1 MNNNVE
7 DVKSRINIVDLI
19 GEYVRLNKTGT
30 SWKGLCPFH
39 HEKSPSFIVNEEK
52 QFWHCFGCA
61 KGGDAFAFIMEIE
74 SLGFRE
80 ALTLLADKTGVT
92 LETYAKKDGGKKN
105 RTFEILEI
113 ATRFY
118 ENQLW
123 QGVGKPKVL
132 DYLKTRAL
140 TEDSTRQFRL
150 GYAPRGWDGIL
161 KFLTEKGYGL
171 DEIVRTGLLVEKT
184 PEQAG
189 NVPEGAQHMRATRYY
204 DRFRDRIM
212 FPIADAMGRII
223 GYSARVAPGAD
234 ESQAKYINTP
244 ESEVYHKGTAL
255 YGIHLAKN
263 AIKQQNATLLVE
275 GNMDVIA
282 AHQAGI
288 ANTVAV
294 SGTALT
300 EQQLDILKRYGE
312 RIDMLFDMDSA
323 GQQAADRSANLCFQK
338 GITVKIVKLEGFKD
352 AAEVIQQDSTI
363 LRRAVTSAQDAMEY
377 FLASSVKKHANGGV
391 DSKKAIAAE
400 ILGHIKHFSN
410 EIEKSHWIKRLASE
424 LDVEEKAVIGV
435 LNAVQKRR
443 EVFYPRNIGNAEETI
458 EESFEKRSLII
469 RDKIA
474 GILLSEPAVWKDFT
488 ERFSGDEA
496 LGKDSLLAYLF
507 AKGQSCQF
515 SFDAIMLVTNHE
527 PSRKTLQRLYF
538 DGRYAFDNSRN
549 VIEPHSKEKFSLAL
563 QYLGEFRK
571 ELQKE
576 RLASIIKEIK
586 KAEQAGDRERVRLLM
601 SQFTQL
607 SQELK

>member
-7 DVKSRINIVDLI
+7 EVKSRINIIDLI

-80 ALTLLADKTGVT
+80 ALALLAEKTGVV
-92 LETYAKKDGGKKN
+92 LESYAKKDTEKKS
-105 RTFEILEI
+105 RTLEILEA
-113 ATRFY
+113 ATQFY
-118 ENQLW
+118 ETQLW
-123 QGVGKPKVL
+123 QGQGKTKIL
-132 DYLKTRAL
+132 EYLKARAL
-140 TEDSTRQFRL
+140 TEESIRQFRL
-150 GYAPRGWDGIL
+150 GYSLQSWDSIL
-161 KFLTEKGYGL
+161 KFLIQKGYGL
-171 DEIVRTGLLVEKT
+171 DEIARTGLLVEKNT
-184 PEQAG
+184 GQTSVAHTEHSVQAS
-189 NVPEGAQHMRATRYY
+189 RYY

-212 FPIADAMGRII
+212 FPITDALGRVI
-223 GYSARVAPGAD
+223 GYSARVAPGSD

-244 ESEVYHKGTAL
+244 ESEAYHKGTAL

-282 AHQAGI
+282 AYQAGI
-288 ANTVAV
+288 SNTVAV

-323 GQQAADRSANLCFQK
+323 GQQAAARSADLCFQK

-352 AAEVIQQDSTI
+352 AAEAIQQDANI
-363 LRRAVTSAQDAMEY
+363 LLQAVASAQDAMEY
-377 FLASSVKKHANGGV
+377 FLSTSIKKHSNGGV

-435 LNAVQKRR
+435 LNTVQKRKDT
-443 EVFYPRNIGNAEETI
+443 VYPRNIENVEESI
-458 EESFEKRSLII
+458 EESFEKRSLLI

-474 GILLSEPAVWKDFT
+474 GIMLSEPSAWKDLT
-488 ERFSGDEA
+488 DKFSEDGT
-496 LGKDSLLAYLF
+496 LSKDSLLAYLF
-507 AKGQSCQF
+507 AKGQTCQF
-515 SFDAIMLVTNHE
+515 SFDALMLMTNHE

-538 DGRYAFDNSRN
+538 DSKFTFDNSRN
-549 VIEPHSKEKFSLAL
+549 IVELDAKEKYSLAL
-563 QYLGEFRK
+563 QYLGEFKR

-576 RLASIIKEIK
+576 RLAGIIKEIK
-586 KAEQAGDRERVRLLM
+586 KAEQAGDKERVRSLM

>member
-19 GEYVRLNKTGT
+19 GEYVRLNKAGT

-80 ALTLLADKTGVT
+80 ALVLLAEKTGVR
-92 LETYAKKDGGKKN
+92 LEQFAKKDGGKKS
-105 RTFEILEI
+105 RTFEILEA
-113 ATRFY
+113 ATNFY

-123 QGVGKPKVL
+123 QGPGKAKIL
-132 DYLKTRAL
+132 DYLRGRAL
-140 TEDSTRQFRL
+140 TEESIRTFRL
-150 GYAPRGWDGIL
+150 GYAPSGWDNVV
-161 KFLTEKGYGL
+161 KFLTQKGYAL
-171 DEIVRTGLLVEKT
+171 DEIVRTGLLVEKSADQT
-184 PEQAG
+184 NDVLDTRQES
-189 NVPEGAQHMRATRYY
+189 RTSRYY

-212 FPIADAMGRII
+212 FPIADNLGRIV
-223 GYSARVAPGAD
+223 GYSARVAPGGD

-244 ESEVYHKGTAL
+244 ESEAYHKGTAL

-263 AIKQQNATLLVE
+263 DIKQKNATLLVE

-288 ANTVAV
+288 KNTVAV

-323 GQQAADRSANLCFQK
+323 GQQAARRSADLCFQK
-338 GITVKIVKLEGFKD
+338 GITVKIVELQGVKD
-352 AAEVIQQDSTI
+352 AAEAIQQDPSK
-363 LRRAVTSAQDAMEY
+363 LLGAVAVAQDAMEY
-377 FLASSVKKHANGGV
+377 FLRHSVEKNSRGGV
-391 DSKKAIAAE
+391 DAKKAIAQE
-400 ILGHIKHFSN
+400 VLTHIKNFSN
-410 EIEKSHWIKRLASE
+410 EIEKSHWIKRLAAE
-424 LDVEEKAVIGV
+424 IDVEEKAVIGV
-435 LNAVQKRR
+435 LNAVEKRR
-443 EVFYPRNIGNAEETI
+443 NTI
-458 EESFEKRSLII
+458 EPANVEKKEEAIDESFEKRLLVI
-469 RDKIA
+469 RDRIA
-474 GILLSEPAVWKDFT
+474 GIMLSDSGVWQT
-488 ERFSGDEA
+488 LWENFSAEEQFK
-496 LGKDSLLAYLF
+496 KDSLISYLF
-507 AKGQSCQF
+507 AKGPACNF
-515 SFDAIMLVTNHE
+515 SFDAIMLMTEHE
-527 PSRKTLQRLYF
+527 PSRKKLQKLYF
-538 DGRYAFDNSRN
+538 DGKYDFDNSRN
-549 VIEPHSKEKFSLAL
+549 VIELDSKEKYGMAL
-563 QYLGEFRK
+563 QYVAEFKK

-576 RLASIIKEIK
+576 QLTSIIKEIK
-586 KAEQAGDRERVRLLM
+586 KAEQAGDKERLRSLM